1 MFSSTIEAG
10 RARLCWCPFATL
22 RGGLYT
28 ALHGLHANRWPL
40 AAGAVVR
47 LGLHQKLCDDNSA
60 EVAEEGSDDD
70 MCAELAEID

>member
-1 MFSSTIEAG
+1 MLVPICHVTW
-10 RARLCWCPFATL
+10 R
-22 RGGLYT
+22 
-28 ALHGLHANRWPL
+28 ALHGPRSNRWPW

-60 EVAEEGSDDD
+60 EVAEEESDDD